1 MIYHEASI
9 QGLFRVILIIVL
21 IYYVFKLLGRYVF
34 PYLLKNYINKQQQKY
49 GQYQQQDEPQHK
61 EGEVY
66 IKKNPNKGKQK
77 DIDDGEYVDYEEV
90 E

>member
-9 QGLFRVILIIVL
+9 QGVFRVILIIVL

-34 PYLLKNYINKQQQKY
+34 PYLLRNYINKQQQKY
-49 GQYQQQDEPQHK
+49 NQYQQQNEPQRK

-66 IKKNPNKGKQK
+66 IKKKPKSDSK
-77 DIDDGEYVDYEEV
+77 DLDDGEYVDYEEV